1 MSNASITNLPLGTA
15 MVGAAIAMA
24 ILDLLVKKNVL
35 TIDDVQG
42 ALRTAEDSFINSPK
56 VSGSVD
62 GARIIGEMTELF
74 TRRWRRRRAFQ

>member
-42 ALRTAEDSFINSPK
+42 ALKAAEGSFITSPN
-56 VSGSVD
+56 VTGSVD